1 MRFDKKYLYWGL
13 TAFAVICGVVVFYD
27 TVFQHSVLLLY
38 LNKLVDILAP
48 VFYGFFMAYLLTP
61 IVNWFERK
69 IFPKGGKG
77 IWPRAT
83 SIFLSWVL
91 VVAGL
96 YVLLSI
102 LLPQLYESILTLAG
116 NAESY
121 YRNVVQWIQRFLED
135 NPTAKNW
142 LTNLVQD
149 YYEDAVAWLRNTLL
163 PQAQALITSFTSG
176 LVGGVMDFFTFL
188 TNLLVGI
195 IVSVYLLATK
205 EQFAATGCKLT
216 YALFNEK
223 RAAWLV
229 RGVRAVDHI
238 FSGFFRGKL
247 LDSLIVGILCFIF
260 SSIFQFPYAPLI
272 SVVVAVTDLIPFFGP
287 FLGAIPSA
295 FLILLDSPIK
305 CLYFII
311 MIIVLQQLDGN
322 VLAPK
327 ILGDS
332 TGLSSFWVIVAILVG
347 GGLWGILGMFIGVPT
362 FACIYTGIRKF
373 SEWRLEK
380 KGLPIHSY
388 NYRTH
393 KPLTDQ
399 QLGKTPPA
407 PAEGVEKAEQS
418 DETENSKRP

>member
-13 TAFAVICGVVVFYD
+13 TAFAVICGVLVFYD

-223 RAAWLV
+223 RAAWLI
-229 RGVRAVDHI
+229 RGVKAVDHI

-380 KGLPIHSY
+380 RDCRSIPIII
-388 NYRTH
+388 
-393 KPLTDQ
+393 
-399 QLGKTPPA
+399 A
-407 PAEGVEKAEQS
+407 P
-418 DETENSKRP
+418 TNR

>member
-1 MRFDKKYLYWGL
+1 MRFDKKYLCWGV
-13 TAFAVICGVVVFYD
+13 TAFAVICGVLVFYD
-27 TVFQHSVLLLY
+27 TVFHRSVIFLY
-38 LNKLVDILAP
+38 LNKVIEILAP

-61 IVNWFERK
+61 VVNWFEKRLLSRWK
-69 IFPKGGKG
+69 LGKWSRV
-77 IWPRAT
+77 I

-91 VVAGL
+91 VATAL

-116 NAESY
+116 NAEGY
-121 YRNVVQWIQRFLED
+121 YRNLVRWIQRFLED
-135 NPTAKNW
+135 NPEAKNW
-142 LTNLVQD
+142 VTRVMQD
-149 YYEDAVAWLRNTLL
+149 YYEDAVAWLRYTLL
-163 PQAQALITSFTSG
+163 PQAQTWITSFTSG
-176 LVGGVMDFFTFL
+176 LVGGVMGFFSFL

-216 YALFNEK
+216 YALLSEK
-223 RAAWLV
+223 RAAWLI
-229 RGVRAVDHI
+229 RGVKAINHI

-247 LDSLIVGILCFIF
+247 LDSLVVGVLCFIF

-272 SVVVAVTDLIPFFGP
+272 SVVVAVTDLLPFFGP

-305 CLYFII
+305 CLYFIV

-322 VLAPK
+322 ILAPK
-327 ILGDS
+327 ILGES

-362 FACIYTGIRKF
+362 FACIYTGVRKF

-380 KGLPIHSY
+380 KGLPTHSY
-388 NYRTH
+388 NYRSH
-393 KPLTDQ
+393 RPVTDEE
-399 QLGKTPPA
+399 LGKASPQEQ
-407 PAEGVEKAEQS
+407 PAEDHTEPPEKPEGPGQ
-418 DETENSKRP
+418 P

>member
-13 TAFAVICGVVVFYD
+13 TAFAVICGVLVFYD

-223 RAAWLV
+223 RAAWLI
-229 RGVRAVDHI
+229 RGVKAVDHI

-362 FACIYTGIRKF
+362 FACIYTGIRKY
-373 SEWRLEK
+373 SEWRLRK
-380 KGLPIHSY
+380 NRMPVHSY
-388 NYRTH
+388 KYRTH
-393 KPLTDQ
+393 KPLTQQ

>member
-13 TAFAVICGVVVFYD
+13 TAFAVICGVLVFYD

-61 IVNWFERK
+61 IVNSFERK

-223 RAAWLV
+223 RAAWLI
-229 RGVRAVDHI
+229 RGVKAVDHI

-380 KGLPIHSY
+380 RDCRSIPIII
-388 NYRTH
+388 
-393 KPLTDQ
+393 
-399 QLGKTPPA
+399 A
-407 PAEGVEKAEQS
+407 P
-418 DETENSKRP
+418 TNR

>member
-13 TAFAVICGVVVFYD
+13 TAFAVICGVLVFYD

-223 RAAWLV
+223 RAAWLI
-229 RGVRAVDHI
+229 RGVKAVDHI

-287 FLGAIPSA
+287 FLERFHRRS
-295 FLILLDSPIK
+295 
-305 CLYFII
+305 
-311 MIIVLQQLDGN
+311 
-322 VLAPK
+322 
-327 ILGDS
+327 
-332 TGLSSFWVIVAILVG
+332 
-347 GGLWGILGMFIGVPT
+347 
-362 FACIYTGIRKF
+362 
-373 SEWRLEK
+373 
-380 KGLPIHSY
+380 
-388 NYRTH
+388 
-393 KPLTDQ
+393 
-399 QLGKTPPA
+399 
-407 PAEGVEKAEQS
+407 
-418 DETENSKRP
+418 